1 MRFIYIFISALFLS
15 CNSNSVGNTSEAPCE
30 KPKDEFK
37 MYEVSEMAA
46 LMEQMFIENKRLKD
60 RILKRDTLGKF
71 PIYFLTI
78 EKASFTKGKD
88 RDAFFKE
95 QSDKFIAK
103 QMEIYTTKDTVKAFN
118 AMVDQCIACHE
129 VKCGGP
135 IARIKKLYVK

>member
-1 MRFIYIFISALFLS
+1 MRWIYILISVLFLS
-15 CNSNSVGNTSEAPCE
+15 CNSNSVGNTTDASCE

-46 LMEQMFIENKRLKD
+46 LMEQMYVENKRLKD
-60 RILKRDTLGKF
+60 RIISKDTLGKF

-95 QSDKFIAK
+95 HSEKFIAK
-103 QMEIYTTKDTVKAFN
+103 QMEIYTTKDTIKAFN
-118 AMVDQCIACHE
+118 AMVDQCITCHE

-135 IARIKKLYVK
+135 IARIKKLYIK